1 MQGCFPPLIFH
12 SNAPS
17 TLPSGH
23 QPQQLHPEPMG
34 FGELGLQEAFM
45 VGKPS
50 ESSTGHGE
58 NEELGLDSS
67 SEDCEGVGVN
77 IPSANSEESALLV
90 PLSSRLHAWLHL
102 CSGPAVTSIWILGFT
117 GKLSSKFVPSS
128 AATQQEKI
136 TYGEGKTRRDF
147 RLLGQQVV
155 LQT

>member
-1 MQGCFPPLIFH
+1 
-12 SNAPS
+12 
-17 TLPSGH
+17 
-23 QPQQLHPEPMG
+23 
-34 FGELGLQEAFM
+34 M

-102 CSGPAVTSIWILGFT
+102 CSDPAVTSIWILGFT

>member
-1 MQGCFPPLIFH
+1 
-12 SNAPS
+12 
-17 TLPSGH
+17 
-23 QPQQLHPEPMG
+23 
-34 FGELGLQEAFM
+34 M

-77 IPSANSEESALLV
+77 IPSANCEEPALLV

-128 AATQQEKI
+128 AATQQEKSHMEMAKLAGI
-136 TYGEGKTRRDF
+136 SGSSDSRWCCKPESISVEHLLPSKTHKP
-147 RLLGQQVV
+147 GAHKPGIHCW
-155 LQT
+155 